1 MPSRRA
7 LLVTGVLLVSSAGR
21 VGAQRLV
28 SLAPGG
34 ELGGE
39 YRGSW
44 HRVSGRELRTGTDF
58 IEWFQVPIAGRLLGP
73 RFFQYRVALRP
84 ELRQSTFTGADEPL
98 KGRQLGL
105 GASGELFPVSPI
117 SFRLTA
123 SRAAG
128 SSNGGLG
135 ADNRFRTSSAGV
147 TSTWRNPWFP
157 IQVGFTTQNSL
168 NDLQSTPT
176 STQVRTAYGLKTY
189 NASGNSSKLSLRY
202 SRTEFDDQETGSDY
216 SAWTASLLHQIRWGK
231 GSRLETGLERTN
243 QSGSLDFDRDDWFE
257 RLHIQHARTAS
268 SEVQFRRS
276 VIDARGL
283 PSKIDSWN
291 YQFSTAL
298 GRHLSAGLAAG
309 HAIGHF
315 QTARD
320 ASSTITPR
328 VGFDLVMPA
337 RLRLQ
342 GDVAAGVEWRKFTG
356 AGLISIQVSDES
368 HGVDQTRSFFLD
380 QLDADGTSLVLRAS
394 GSGLVYSEGTDYV
407 LTPIGRELRVDVAP
421 GGRIAVGDRLLVSYR
436 YSAPGDTD
444 QRALDLNYHVAASRG
459 PVRLDHTR
467 SLRADGDP
475 TAAVSRG
482 VSNFDETRTRL
493 LVHTRWQG
501 ARVDLEG
508 TTETRE
514 RAGITR
520 SELGAGADLGMNP
533 SPTLAT
539 AFGVHW
545 SRSRAAGDEARA
557 ITARSITSWS
567 ASASLQLHL
576 SLETLLWSQSRV
588 PDDRFYGGS
597 LDVVWYVFA
606 LEAVGR
612 YEYSRRTGPLDLN
625 GHRVSTRLIRRF

>member
-1 MPSRRA
+1 MQPGRA
-7 LLVTGVLLVSSAGR
+7 LLGAWLLLAGSASHAAG
-21 VGAQRLV
+21 QRLV

-44 HRVSGRELRTGTDF
+44 HRVSGREQRTGTDF
-58 IEWFQVPIAGRLLGP
+58 IEWFQIPIAGRLLGP

-84 ELRQSTFTGADEPL
+84 EFRQSTFTGANEPL

-117 SFRLTA
+117 SFRVTA

-128 SSNGGLG
+128 SSSGGLG
-135 ADNRFRTSSAGV
+135 ADNRFRTSSAGI
-147 TSTWRNPWFP
+147 TSTWRNPYFP
-157 IQVGFTTQNSL
+157 IQLGFTSQHSL

-176 STQVRTAYGLKTY
+176 STEVRTAYGLKTY
-189 NASGNSSKLSLRY
+189 AASGNSSKLSLRY
-202 SRTEFDDQETGSDY
+202 SRTEFDDRETGSDY
-216 SAWTASLLHQIRWGK
+216 TAWTAGLLHQFRWGK
-231 GSRLETGLERTN
+231 GSRLETGLERTD
-243 QSGSLDFDRDDWFE
+243 QSGSLQFDRDDWFE

-268 SEVQFRRS
+268 SEFLFRRS

-291 YQFSTAL
+291 YQFTTGL
-298 GRHLSAGLAAG
+298 GRRFSAGLAAG
-309 HAIGHF
+309 HAVGHF

-320 ASSTITPR
+320 VSSTITPR
-328 VGFDLVMPA
+328 LGFDLLMPA

-356 AGLISIQVSDES
+356 AGLITIQVSDEN
-368 HGVDQTRSFFLD
+368 HAVDQTRSFFLD
-380 QLDADGTSLVLRAS
+380 QLDADGTTLVLRAS
-394 GSGLVYSEGTDYV
+394 GSGLVYAEGTDYV
-407 LTPIGRELRVDVAP
+407 LFLIGREVRVDVPP
-421 GGRIAVGDRLLVSYR
+421 GSRITVGDRLLATYR

-444 QRALDLNYHVAASRG
+444 QRALDLNYHLAASRG

-467 SLRADGDP
+467 SLRQDGDP
-475 TAAVSRG
+475 GAAVNRG

-493 LVHTRWQG
+493 LVHTVFHG
-501 ARVDLEG
+501 TRVDLEG
-508 TTETRE
+508 ISQSRE
-514 RAGITR
+514 RAGVVR
-520 SELGAGADLGMNP
+520 SELGAGADVGMTP
-533 SPTLAT
+533 STRLAT

-545 SRSRAAGDEARA
+545 TRSRAAGDEARA
-557 ITARSITSWS
+557 VTARSTTSWS
-567 ASASLQLHL
+567 AGPSLQVHL
-576 SLETLLWSQSRV
+576 SLETLLWSQTRI
-588 PDDRFYGGS
+588 PDDHFYGAA
-597 LDVVWYVFA
+597 LDVVWYLFA